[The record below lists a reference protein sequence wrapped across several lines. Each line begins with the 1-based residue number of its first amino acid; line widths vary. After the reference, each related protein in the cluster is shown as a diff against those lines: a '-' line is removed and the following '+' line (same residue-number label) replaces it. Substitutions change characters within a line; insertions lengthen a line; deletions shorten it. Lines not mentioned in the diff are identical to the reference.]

1 MEKVQIESQGNL
13 KRNGLKVGMG
23 KLNGMKVL

>member
-1 MEKVQIESQGNL
+1 MEKVQIGLQENL
-13 KRNGLKVGMG
+13 KKRGLKVGMG